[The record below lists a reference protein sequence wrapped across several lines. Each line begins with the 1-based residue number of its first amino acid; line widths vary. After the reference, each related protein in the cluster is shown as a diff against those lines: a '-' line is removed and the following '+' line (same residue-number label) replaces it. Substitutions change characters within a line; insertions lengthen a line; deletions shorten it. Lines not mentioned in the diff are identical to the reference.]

1 MNDIDM
7 AISAP
12 VAVILQGK
20 ELIIEKKGIH
30 TVVGIVAIFGKR
42 KKNIIIKSG

>member
-7 AISAP
+7 AIFAP

-20 ELIIEKKGIH
+20 ELIIEKKAIH
-30 TVVGIVAIFGKR
+30 TVVGIVVTFGE
-42 KKNIIIKSG
+42 NE